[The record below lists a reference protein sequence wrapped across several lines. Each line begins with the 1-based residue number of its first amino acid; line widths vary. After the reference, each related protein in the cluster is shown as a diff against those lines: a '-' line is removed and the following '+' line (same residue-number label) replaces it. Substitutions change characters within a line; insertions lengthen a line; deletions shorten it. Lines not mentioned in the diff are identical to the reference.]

1 MLNQKEYKSKILRY
15 DLTSLLYDNGNWATY
30 NGTSHVLQVAEMKFR
45 RKLKNVTEWSEFL
58 MKK

>member
-15 DLTSLLYDNGNWATY
+15 DLSSRLYDNGNWTTY
-30 NGTSHVLQVAEMKFR
+30 NGASHVIQVAEMKFR
-45 RKLKNVTEWSEFL
+45 RKFKNVTEWEEFL